1 MSTHVPHPQASETSS
16 GQTDEVTVEEGK
28 RFAMYLA
35 IDAVSGT
42 NPTLDVTLQ
51 EKVNGEWYDR
61 RAFDQKTD
69 SDANSQFSEGSPG
82 PLSGPVRFD
91 YQLGG
96 TNPDFDFELRLEE
109 QD

>member
-1 MSTHVPHPQASETSS
+1 MSTSVAHPQASETSS
-16 GQTDEVTVEEGK
+16 GQTSEITVEEGK
-28 RFAMYLA
+28 RYAMYLA
-35 IDAVSGT
+35 IDSVSGT
-42 NPTLDVTLQ
+42 SPTLDVTLQ

-61 RAFDQKTD
+61 ASFSQKTD
-69 SDANSQFSEGSPG
+69 SDSTSQFSQGISG

>member
-1 MSTHVPHPQASETSS
+1 MQRAVPHPQASETSS
-16 GQTDEVTVEEGK
+16 GQTDPVTVEEGK
-28 RFAMYLA
+28 RYAMYLA

-61 RAFDQKTD
+61 DSFSQKTD
-69 SDANSQFSEGSPG
+69 SDSTSQFSQGITG
-82 PLSGPVRFD
+82 PLHTPVRFD

-96 TNPDFDFELRLEE
+96 TSPDFNFELRLEG